1 MLVEMPA
8 RTIWVTP
15 RRRSW
20 RSSSVPVNAPQCRLT
35 RMMSPG
41 CGGKSSGNLEYAAG
55 GADFGPGT
63 RARPGGRSPPSGE
76 NATLTRTTGS
86 AVARNAAASRRALF
100 LISSWLRRV
109 GKARMPFCKSI
120 RTSADRW
127 SMVIAGMAYSF
138 GCSRLRGVSGACG
151 ALAEGG
157 AHRRDQQIGQCADV
171 VERLEVEHG
180 LLDGVLPAGVD
191 ERVGQVAVLGD

>member
-20 RSSSVPVNAPQCRLT
+20 RSSSVPVNAPPCRLT

-41 CGGKSSGNLEYAAG
+41 CGGKSSGNSEYAAG
-55 GADFGPGT
+55 GADSGPGT
-63 RARPGGRSPPSGE
+63 RARPGGRSPPSAE

-86 AVARNAAASRRALF
+86 AVARNAAASRRPRF
-100 LISSWLRRV
+100 LISSWPMRV
-109 GKARMPFCKSI
+109 GRARMPFCKSI

-138 GCSRLRGVSGACG
+138 DCFRLRGVSGACG
-151 ALAEGG
+151 VLAEGG
-157 AHRRDQQIGQCADV
+157 AHRRDQQIGQRADV
-171 VERLEVEHG
+171 LECLDAEHG
-180 LLDGVLPAGVD
+180 LLDGALAIRID
-191 ERVGQVAVLGD
+191 HRAGQVAVLG